1 MNRPQTDLVD
11 VKVILLVSF
20 TFRLLYIFKLW
31 SPKGGNNIE
40 LTVKIIRQQ
49 YRKLSLMIT
58 QNYYSR
64 QHRRVAFF
72 RRRRKRAYTAAL
84 ASVLLPKEAIASFW
98 VCGSPGLANGG
109 QGRSHHGQG
118 LGFPV
123 GLSAVHP
130 QRQKVGST
138 PAGCVGRLGESSDRR
153 EG

>member
-1 MNRPQTDLVD
+1 MDRPRTDVVD
-11 VKVILLVSF
+11 VGVILLVPS

-31 SPKGGNNIE
+31 SPKGGNNIQ

-58 QNYYSR
+58 QNYYSK
-64 QHRRVAFF
+64 QHLRVSFF
-72 RRRRKRAYTAAL
+72 RRRWKRAYTAAL
-84 ASVLLPKEAIASFW
+84 ASVLLLKEAIASFW

-109 QGRSHHGQG
+109 QGRYHGQG

-138 PAGCVGRLGESSDRR
+138 PAGCMGRLGESSDRR